1 MHSHLLA
8 MCYTSPT
15 HGYGDN
21 QPPSSHAQVPT
32 SVLLALAEQALSK
45 VVSYE
50 AFYPGRL
57 SSMRARA
64 FLSVIL
70 VVLASNTLAFS
81 ADATEFS
88 AFAVQPPIL
97 VNGSVCLLSF
107 HVAGN
112 PRTVSAKWMDHQLT
126 FSLGPRGTWL
136 ALAGVPFETKPGTY
150 DLPLEAVMEDG
161 RTEHLTKAVTVQAAK
176 YKTSRLTVPQKY
188 VTPDPETL
196 KRIEAEKEIKKAAFA
211 REVSIPEW
219 SGNFVTPV
227 QSEISEAYGTNRTFN
242 GKLATVH
249 RGTDFRAPTGTP
261 VHASNGG
268 EVVLAREL
276 YYEGNCVVI
285 NHGLGFMTIYMHL
298 SKFEVKEGERVEKG
312 QVVALSGG
320 TGRVTG
326 PHLHLAVRWSGEY
339 LDPLKLLAL
348 KLPEHP

>member
-1 MHSHLLA
+1 MAHE
-8 MCYTSPT
+8 
-15 HGYGDN
+15 
-21 QPPSSHAQVPT
+21 
-32 SVLLALAEQALSK
+32 AL
-45 VVSYE
+45 
-50 AFYPGRL
+50 G
-57 SSMRARA
+57 
-64 FLSVIL
+64 
-70 VVLASNTLAFS
+70 
-81 ADATEFS
+81 
-88 AFAVQPPIL
+88 
-97 VNGSVCLLSF
+97 
-107 HVAGN
+107 
-112 PRTVSAKWMDHQLT
+112 
-126 FSLGPRGTWL
+126 L

-150 DLPLEAVMEDG
+150 DLALEAVMEDG

-211 REVSIPEW
+211 HEVPIPEW

-298 SKFEVKEGERVEKG
+298 SKFEVKEGDKVEKG